1 MNDTIAAISTPSG
14 TGGIGVIRLSGPDAE
29 KILLSVFRP
38 AATSALPLKSH
49 LLCYGWIYED
59 VNAKEAEPVD
69 ECMAVIMRAPRSY
82 TREDVAELQLHG
94 GSAVLRRVLELCIRQ
109 GARLADPG
117 EFTRRAFLSGRLDL
131 SRAEAVMSL
140 ISARGEQARR
150 AAARQ
155 LAGGTAGFVRKA
167 ADELYSIQ
175 AGIAACVDYPE
186 EVSEEEAAADALPRV
201 EALARALTE
210 ACDERAARLLR
221 EGVHVALFGRP
232 NAGKSSILNALL
244 GEDRAIVTPVPGTTR
259 DTVSGELELG
269 GTRFVLTDTAGLRA
283 TADPVERLG
292 VERSEKALAAADAG
306 VLIMDGSEVP
316 DEETRE
322 LMARLPE
329 TAAVLVNKNDLSAA
343 FELDTIREACPG
355 RPVFSVSAMEP
366 ETLRPFRDWL
376 RSLAEIPDRLT
387 VTQPRHLDAVRRAIG
402 HLKDAAETLRTLTP
416 DVAATDL
423 QAAQETLA
431 EITGDQADERLL
443 DAVFSQFC
451 VGK

>member
-232 NAGKSSILNALL
+232 K
-244 GEDRAIVTPVPGTTR
+244 
-259 DTVSGELELG
+259 
-269 GTRFVLTDTAGLRA
+269 RA
-283 TADPVERLG
+283 TWTPSRRRRAA
-292 VERSEKALAAADAG
+292 RSSQA
-306 VLIMDGSEVP
+306 
-316 DEETRE
+316 
-322 LMARLPE
+322 
-329 TAAVLVNKNDLSAA
+329 
-343 FELDTIREACPG
+343 
-355 RPVFSVSAMEP
+355 SAMERARASTRGSASAAASSS
-366 ETLRPFRDWL
+366 ET
-376 RSLAEIPDRLT
+376 SSE
-387 VTQPRHLDAVRRAIG
+387 
-402 HLKDAAETLRTLTP
+402 
-416 DVAATDL
+416 
-423 QAAQETLA
+423 
-431 EITGDQADERLL
+431 
-443 DAVFSQFC
+443 
-451 VGK
+451 

>member
-29 KILLSVFRP
+29 PILLRLFRP
-38 AATSALPLKSH
+38 ASASALPLRSH
-49 LLCYGWIYED
+49 LLTYGWVIA
-59 VNAKEAEPVD
+59 NKEGAEEELID
-69 ECMAVIMRAPRSY
+69 ECMAVLMRAPRSY

-94 GSAVLRRVLELCIRQ
+94 GSAVLHRVLDLCLLN
-109 GARLADPG
+109 GARLASPG

-155 LAGGTAGFVRKA
+155 LAGDTAGFVRHA
-167 ADELYSIQ
+167 ADELYAIQ

-186 EVSEEEAAADALPRV
+186 EVSEEEATASALPRV
-201 EALARALTE
+201 EALARSLSE
-210 ACDERAARLLR
+210 ACDEHAARLLR

-259 DTVSGELELG
+259 DTVTGELELS
-269 GTRFVLTDTAGLRA
+269 GTRFVLTDTAGLRS

-306 VLIMDGSEVP
+306 VLIVDGSELP
-316 DEETRE
+316 DEETRA
-322 LMARLPE
+322 LIARLPE
-329 TAAVLVNKNDLSAA
+329 TAAVVVNKNDLSAA
-343 FELDTIREACPG
+343 FDVEDFRAEHPDL
-355 RPVFSVSAMEP
+355 PVFSVSALDP
-366 ETLRPFRDWL
+366 ESLRPFRDWL

-387 VTQPRHLDAVRRAIG
+387 LTQPRHLDAVRRAIR
-402 HLKDAAETLRTLTP
+402 HLNDAAETLRTLTP

-431 EITGDQADERLL
+431 EITGDRADERLL

>member
-38 AATSALPLKSH
+38 AAASALPLQSH
-49 LLCYGWIYED
+49 LLTYGWVYED
-59 VNAKEAEPVD
+59 VNSAGEEPVD
-69 ECMAVIMRAPRSY
+69 ECMAVLMRGPRSY

-94 GSAVLRRVLELCIRQ
+94 GSAVLRRVLDLCIRQ

-155 LAGGTAGFVRKA
+155 LAGGTAGFIRHA

-201 EALARALTE
+201 ETLARSLSE

-244 GEDRAIVTPVPGTTR
+244 GEDRAIVTSVPGTTR
-259 DTVSGELELG
+259 DTVTGELELS
-269 GTRFVLTDTAGLRA
+269 GTRFVLTDTAGLRS

-292 VERSEKALAAADAG
+292 VERSEKALAAADAA
-306 VLIMDGSEVP
+306 VLILDGAELP
-316 DEETRE
+316 DDETRA
-322 LMARLPE
+322 LMGRLPE
-329 TAAVLVNKNDLSAA
+329 TAAILVNKNDLPAA
-343 FELDTIREACPG
+343 FELSSVQEACPG
-355 RPVFSVSAMEP
+355 LPVFSVSAMDP

-387 VTQPRHLDAVRRAIG
+387 LTQPRHLDAVRRAIG
-402 HLKDAAETLRTLTP
+402 HLNDAAETLRTLTP
-416 DVAATDL
+416 DMAATDL